1 MKTGYTLEEARE
13 VILEQS
19 GVLGAEVLPAGEALG
34 RTLAEDIIAPMAQ
47 PPFDRSPLDGY
58 ALRAADIAGAG
69 RERPVALRVTEVVC
83 AGEVSKRSVGPGQA
97 VRIMTGAMLPEGCDC
112 VLRQEDTDMGAP
124 VVRIYAALKPGDNY
138 VNCGEDY
145 RKGEVLLPAGSRV
158 DAAAVGLLASA
169 GITEVPVRRRPRVRV
184 LSTGDELAAPGVRP
198 LPVGKIYGANLPLL
212 LARLKELGIED
223 ASGELAG
230 DDPGAVAEA
239 MERLLADCD
248 VLITTGGVSVGDRDI
263 FHQAL
268 PLLGAERVFWRL
280 KLKPGSPA
288 MFSRYGGKPILSL
301 SGNPFAAFT
310 SFELLARPLLA
321 ALSGEAG
328 LLPRRGKAVLE
339 TPFPKGGG
347 PVRRFVRGSCE
358 NGRVTLPDG
367 HSSGVL
373 RSLTGCN
380 CLVDL
385 PAACGPL
392 AAGETV
398 AILHL

>member
-19 GVLGAEVLPAGEALG
+19 GVLGAEVLPAGAALG

-58 ALRAADIAGAG
+58 ALRAADIAGAC
-69 RERPVALRVTEVVC
+69 RERPVSLRVTEAVC
-83 AGEVSKRSVGPGQA
+83 AGEVPQRPLEPGQA

-138 VNCGEDY
+138 VKRGEDY

-184 LSTGDELAAPGVRP
+184 LSTGDEVAAPGVRP
-198 LPVGKIYGANLPLL
+198 LPAGKIYGANLPLL

-230 DDPGAVAEA
+230 DDHEAVAEA

-268 PLLGAERVFWRL
+268 PLLGAEQVFWRL

-310 SFELLARPLLA
+310 TFELLARPLLA
-321 ALSGEAG
+321 ALSGEAE
-328 LLPRRGKAVLE
+328 LLPRRGKAVLD
-339 TPFPKGGG
+339 TPFPKGGL
-347 PVRRFVRGSCE
+347 VRRFVRGSCE

-398 AILHL
+398 DILYL